1 MDSGAIDIKEVL
13 VPAALALVFGYFWHW
28 MGWFQWPT
36 EPARK
41 PLGRMTSFD
50 APIAVG
56 VYLLSVTLTV
66 MFWEAFLKPGSVAAT
81 MPATMPSTVPA
92 TFPTTAPGGESV
104 SGPSLVNHF
113 LLSLVSVVPIAAYF
127 LFRCFPRTEDADR
140 QTGFETKGFWKLAL
154 AGVAVGVTVLPLI
167 LLLNVGMVEVAYR
180 LFDVP
185 RPTDGHDLLQMLRV
199 DPSPMN
205 YIMVS
210 LMAVLVAPV
219 SEELLFRGIMLGSL
233 REIGRGPAVFIS
245 AGLFALVHVGGVPWQ
260 VLPALA
266 FLGVV
271 LGLLFEKTGV
281 LWPNIFAHAAF
292 NASNVLLSLLYVNKG
307 P

>member
-56 VYLLSVTLTV
+56 VYVVSMFVVGMLL
-66 MFWEAFLKPGSVAAT
+66 MPILKPGSS
-81 MPATMPSTVPA
+81 PATMPSTMPSTMRTMA
-92 TFPTTAPGGESV
+92 PT
-104 SGPSLVNHF
+104 SGLNLTDLF
-113 LLSLVSVVPIAAYF
+113 ILSLALSVPTVAYF
-127 LFRCFPRTEDADR
+127 LLRCFPNKGEANR
-140 QTGFETKGFWKLAL
+140 QTGFETKGLWKLAL
-154 AGVAVGVTVLPLI
+154 AGVAVGITVLPLI

-205 YIMVS
+205 YLMVT
-210 LMAVLVAPV
+210 LMAVIVAPV
-219 SEELLFRGIMLGSL
+219 SEEILYRGIIQSSL
-233 REIGRGPAVFIS
+233 REVGRAPAVFVT
-245 AGLFALVHVGGVPWQ
+245 AGLFALVHIDSTPWQ
-260 VLPALA
+260 VLLALA
-266 FLGVV
+266 VLGVV
-271 LGLLFEKTGV
+271 LGLLFERTGV

-292 NASNVLLSLLYVNKG
+292 NASNILLSLLLFNKT